1 MEPTPS
7 KTNGKT
13 PTELTRQAVAT
24 TKTTTSTTTTASST
38 SEVATSNRWY
48 ATFSQ
53 EETIFH
59 KDLSLSLHYFQKFQ
73 RKIMPWTDAEILQL
87 EAQKVK
93 EKLDI
98 VKKGLG
104 EEEKQYAKQ
113 NNKIEV
119 FNSYLLMSKSKL

>member
-1 MEPTPS
+1 
-7 KTNGKT
+7 
-13 PTELTRQAVAT
+13 
-24 TKTTTSTTTTASST
+24 
-38 SEVATSNRWY
+38 
-48 ATFSQ
+48 
-53 EETIFH
+53 
-59 KDLSLSLHYFQKFQ
+59 
-73 RKIMPWTDAEILQL
+73 MPWTDAEILQL

-98 VKKGLG
+98 VKRGLG